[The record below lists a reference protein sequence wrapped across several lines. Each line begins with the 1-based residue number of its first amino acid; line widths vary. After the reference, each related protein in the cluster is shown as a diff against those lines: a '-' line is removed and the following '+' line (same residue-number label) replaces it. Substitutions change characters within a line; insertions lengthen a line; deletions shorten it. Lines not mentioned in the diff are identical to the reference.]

1 MIAISAATSGIT
13 KMDRRTLLKSTL
25 STTLSAGVLAANAAQ
40 AIAAQPVASRTTSG
54 IGDFIEAAPGV
65 KLAFTDWGAG
75 KPVVFVHAWALPS
88 PMWDYQI
95 SALCEKGLRCIAYD
109 RRGHGRSSKPGTG
122 YDADTLADDLAAV
135 LNKLDLHGVTLVSY
149 SFGSGEVVRYLTRHG
164 AGRIEKLVLIAPAAL
179 PFVTQTPDNPIGIP
193 AEQLE
198 FFRTKILQSD
208 FPKWLEDGKKAFF
221 VADTSPSLQDWVAEL
236 MRSTPLPIAI
246 ECNRLITATDFRKEL
261 PKISVP
267 TLIIQGD
274 KDASAPI
281 DMTGR
286 PTAALIPHAQLKV
299 YEGAPHGLFLTHK
312 DRLNADL
319 LGFITG

>member
-88 PMWDYQI
+88 AMWDYQI

-109 RRGHGRSSKPGTG
+109 RRGHGRSSKPGAG

-135 LNKLDLHGVTLVSY
+135 LTKLDLHGVTLVSH

-164 AGRIEKLVLIAPAAL
+164 VGRIEKIVLIAPAAL
-179 PFVTQTPDNPIGIP
+179 PFVMKTSDNPNGIP

-198 FFRTKILQSD
+198 FFRTGVLQSD

-221 VADTSPSLQDWVAEL
+221 VADTSPGLQDWIKEL
-236 MRSTPLPIAI
+236 MLTTPLPVAI
-246 ECNRLITATDFRKEL
+246 ETNRQITSTDFRKEL
-261 PKISVP
+261 P
-267 TLIIQGD
+267 
-274 KDASAPI
+274 
-281 DMTGR
+281 
-286 PTAALIPHAQLKV
+286 
-299 YEGAPHGLFLTHK
+299 
-312 DRLNADL
+312 
-319 LGFITG
+319 

>member
-1 MIAISAATSGIT
+1 
-13 KMDRRTLLKSTL
+13 MDRRTLLKSTL
-25 STTLSAGVLAANAAQ
+25 STTLSAGLLAANAAE
-40 AIAAQPVASRTTSG
+40 AVATPPAASRATPD

-65 KLAFTDWGAG
+65 RLAFTDWGAG

-88 PMWDYQI
+88 AMWDYQI

-109 RRGHGRSSKPGTG
+109 RRGHGRSSKPGAG

-135 LNKLDLHGVTLVSY
+135 LTKLDLHGVTLVSH

-164 AGRIEKLVLIAPAAL
+164 SDRIEKLVLIAPAAL

-198 FFRTKILQSD
+198 FFRSKVLQAD

-274 KDASAPI
+274 KDACLRA
-281 DMTGR
+281 DRHDRAARGR
-286 PTAALIPHAQLKV
+286 ANPACAV
-299 YEGAPHGLFLTHK
+299 ESV
-312 DRLNADL
+312 
-319 LGFITG
+319 

>member
-1 MIAISAATSGIT
+1 
-13 KMDRRTLLKSTL
+13 MDRRTLLKSTL
-25 STTLSAGVLAANAAQ
+25 STTLSAGSKSLGAGLLAANAAE
-40 AIAAQPVASRTTSG
+40 AIAAQPASSRATTEF
-54 IGDFIEAAPGV
+54 GDFIEAAPGV

-122 YDADTLADDLAAV
+122 YDADTLADDLASV
-135 LNKLDLHGVTLVSY
+135 LNSLDLHGVTLVSH
-149 SFGSGEVVRYLTRHG
+149 SFGSAEVVRYLTRHG

-193 AEQLE
+193 AEQLA
-198 FFRTKILQSD
+198 FFRTRVLQAD

-286 PTAALIPHAQLKV
+286 PTAAMIPQAQLKV

-312 DRLNADL
+312 DRLNAEL
-319 LGFITG
+319 LGFIAG

>member
-1 MIAISAATSGIT
+1 
-13 KMDRRTLLKSTL
+13 MDRRTLLKSTL
-25 STTLSAGVLAANAAQ
+25 STTLGAGSTSLGAGLLAAN
-40 AIAAQPVASRTTSG
+40 AAQPVASRATSAF
-54 IGDFIEAAPGV
+54 GDFIEAAPGV
-65 KLAFTDWGAG
+65 RLAFTDWGSG

-88 PMWDYQI
+88 RMWDYQI
-95 SALCEKGLRCIAYD
+95 SALREKGLRCIAYD
-109 RRGHGRSSKPGTG
+109 RRGHGSSSKPGTG

-135 LNKLDLHGVTLVSY
+135 LNRLDLHGVTLVSH
-149 SFGSGEVVRYLTRHG
+149 SFGSAEVVRYLTRHG

-193 AEQLE
+193 AEQLA
-198 FFRTKILQSD
+198 FFRSKVLQAD

-236 MRSTPLPIAI
+236 MRSTPLPVAI
-246 ECNRLITATDFRKEL
+246 ECNRLIAATDFRKEL

-286 PTAALIPHAQLKV
+286 PTAALIPHAQLNV

-319 LGFITG
+319 LGFIGT